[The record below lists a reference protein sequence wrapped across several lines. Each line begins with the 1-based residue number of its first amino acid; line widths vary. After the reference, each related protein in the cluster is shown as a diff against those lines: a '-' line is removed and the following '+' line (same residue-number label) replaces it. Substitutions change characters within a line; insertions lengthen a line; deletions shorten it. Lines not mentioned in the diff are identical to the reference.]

1 MEGVWRERGRERGRE
16 RERARSSVST
26 PKRIAQSRGGSRER
40 FGVFVRSRP
49 LNERE
54 TLWFDEQR
62 SGVLNVGKLS
72 SREELIQ
79 KSVSPKKVD
88 FFDCRTDRT
97 TSFSFDGFF
106 DKFASNQEVFERT
119 TSDAI
124 SSVLEGFNATVF
136 VYGST
141 GTGKTHTMMGKCDP
155 ETGDILED
163 GICQQCARSMFRH
176 MTLDRKAKFDLRASF
191 LELYLE
197 RLRDLFADGS
207 TDLSVKEDGDGNFY
221 VQNVTEVTIR
231 SPEQLTQLVER
242 GLKSRVVRA
251 TRENTLSSRSHAILS
266 LSVER
271 RSIFGESACAG
282 KLLLVDLAGS
292 ERGFSGEDTSAL
304 TKSERG
310 KINTSLLALGNAI
323 HALAN
328 GDSHIRYRDSILTR
342 LLKNSLGG
350 NSKTVMIAC
359 VSPSPLV
366 VADTSNTLHYANRAQ
381 NIQCVVSRNT
391 VFKGS
396 SDVRRLLRR
405 IEELEALVE
414 VMETEMRQYGIDPPT
429 RSRTPGT
436 PSHPGGISSSHKK
449 KLLEVFDVPK
459 VAAIHLKVV
468 LNGSPVEGE
477 EISASI
483 ETDDGKAMDLAG
495 RAEWSLE
502 DERGSP
508 MCIMH
513 EFRNIWT
520 CKLNHKTVGYRVRFS
535 FFPTGTSGTRI
546 SEVSDTI
553 AEGEPILRNVQVVGS
568 ALEGEILVVTYDY
581 SGGIEGDTI
590 FEWTCVTSNIGIISR
605 SRGLPLKSRD
615 IGRKFQCK
623 IVPVR
628 EDGAM
633 GTAEY
638 VETGIVE
645 AGNPT
650 VYGLGFRFKDGKLKM
665 FREYVGGKEGRS
677 MIQWEDSLDGVE
689 YHPIP
694 GLSIPEFTPT
704 IDIMDC
710 YVRVSYTPVRS
721 DGVVG
726 KRVSSRGV
734 RFRAESSLWKE
745 IWKYFCRFR
754 SVDSIWLLEDGA
766 ETHCILDLNP
776 TDMNIITHFH
786 QSTKFKI
793 PYAPNITVG
802 FDYNHPCD
810 FHVNLSARKRIYL
823 RAESS
828 SDRNT
833 AAMAIRFFNALGSRA
848 ISTQIVGQKGFE
860 EWHSKSP
867 SAISTIVST
876 AEVNIPKLREME
888 DESLPVSR
896 KFLNTLHAILLSGF
910 DVI

>member
-1 MEGVWRERGRERGRE
+1 
-16 RERARSSVST
+16 
-26 PKRIAQSRGGSRER
+26 
-40 FGVFVRSRP
+40 VFHLDSHGDVCA
-49 LNERE
+49 L
-54 TLWFDEQR
+54 D
-62 SGVLNVGKLS
+62 VL
-72 SREELIQ
+72 R
-79 KSVSPKKVD
+79 
-88 FFDCRTDRT
+88 
-97 TSFSFDGFF
+97 
-106 DKFASNQEVFERT
+106 
-119 TSDAI
+119 
-124 SSVLEGFNATVF
+124 
-136 VYGST
+136 YGST

-155 ETGDILED
+155 ASGDVLED

-176 MTLDRKAKFDLRASF
+176 MVCRRTVPPTLMRSHSHPPIRFVSPLNAYCVALYHHQKTLDRRAKFDLRASF

-197 RLRDLFADGS
+197 GLRDFFADGS

-251 TRENTLSSRSHAILS
+251 TRENTVSSRSHAILS

-292 ERGFSGEDTSAL
+292 ERSYAGEDTSAL

-323 HALAN
+323 QALAN

-359 VSPSPLV
+359 VSSSPLV

-405 IEELEALVE
+405 IEELEALAE

-436 PSHPGGISSSHKK
+436 PTHHPGGISSSHKK

-495 RAEWSLE
+495 RAEWALE

-508 MCIMH
+508 MCVMH
-513 EFRNIWT
+513 QFRNVWT
-520 CKLNHKTVGYRVRFS
+520 CKLDHKTVGYRVRFS

-553 AEGEPILRNVQVVGS
+553 AEGEPIIRNVQVVGA

-623 IVPVR
+623 IIPMR
-628 EDGAM
+628 EDGMM
-633 GTAEY
+633 GTTEY

-650 VYGLGFRFKDGKLKM
+650 VYGLGFRLKDGKLKM
-665 FREYVGGKEGRS
+665 SREYVGGKEGRS
-677 MIQWEDSLDGVE
+677 IIQWEDSLDDVE
-689 YHPIP
+689 YRPIP
-694 GLSIPEFTPT
+694 GLVIPEFIPT

-710 YVRVSYTPVRS
+710 YIRVSYTPVRS
-721 DGVVG
+721 DGVIG

-734 RFRAESSLWKE
+734 RFRASMCLFPLSS
-745 IWKYFCRFR
+745 IPH
-754 SVDSIWLLEDGA
+754 SQPHSHTTD
-766 ETHCILDLNP
+766 TH
-776 TDMNIITHFH
+776 TYMAWHGM
-786 QSTKFKI
+786 
-793 PYAPNITVG
+793 TV
-802 FDYNHPCD
+802 
-810 FHVNLSARKRIYL
+810 L
-823 RAESS
+823 
-828 SDRNT
+828 
-833 AAMAIRFFNALGSRA
+833 
-848 ISTQIVGQKGFE
+848 
-860 EWHSKSP
+860 
-867 SAISTIVST
+867 
-876 AEVNIPKLREME
+876 
-888 DESLPVSR
+888 
-896 KFLNTLHAILLSGF
+896 
-910 DVI
+910 